1 MHTVHRDR
9 RELCIQIVE
18 FVTHSLRSKTP
29 CLVLVAGESGYG
41 KTTFVEQCR
50 ALLRDQASTAFV
62 QCPAPLGTQRTPLY
76 QPLYPFVKV
85 LEQVLADPQKRAK
98 RQLIV
103 NIGLSVLG
111 LIPLVGSIFDIT
123 KEVLRDMREYRRS
136 QAGLSPSPPETH
148 AMAESVLRI
157 AQEYPLVLFLDD
169 GQWIDTAS
177 VEVLEYVVS
186 SERPVPL
193 AVVLAYE
200 PSVVEAQNPLLASWL
215 AQRGNTST
223 RRVILP
229 LITGAEIRELAL
241 QMLDGYQPHPAFEE
255 WLLHQSGG
263 VPAVAVAYLQY
274 FRHHSPFA
282 ENGMLRPEIL
292 QREYRPAS
300 LQLLIEQTFTT
311 LTEEDKLLLATCAA
325 EGTNC
330 SVFLMA
336 QLLESDPVSTV
347 RLLRSLQQRTG
358 VIRSLGMQR
367 LYGTNTTVYTF
378 THIGYYRYFVEYLEH
393 EERVELHSRIAAIL
407 EQQARLAQDEA
418 LAEQLSPLIA
428 AHYLEAGNQMA
439 ATETFSQLYHTA
451 SVRGHSLTAAYAHHS
466 SGLAESD
473 GDTDQHDRLLKLIGR
488 IIESW
493 YHGDVK
499 QAYQLAATLPMDHAS
514 TIERWIVEFMRVR
527 IELDLGITQ
536 QARDRLAAL
545 MAQLDDSL
553 PAEIESMLYAMAVV
567 ADWYEQRYHHAWDHA
582 QQATRLAQQSA
593 SVPAT
598 LIALTNMALVLKQF
612 SRSEWSVAAHAAEWL
627 ARSAGYA
634 ELGNH
639 LHQTFAR

>member
-1 MHTVHRDR
+1 MQTVHRNR
-9 RELCIQIVE
+9 RELYNETVD
-18 FVTHSLRSKTP
+18 FVARSLRSKKP
-29 CLVLVAGESGYG
+29 CLVLIAGESGYG
-41 KTTFVEQCR
+41 KTHFLEQCR
-50 ALLRDQASTAFV
+50 AGLQNEASTAFV

-85 LEQVLADPQKRAK
+85 LEQVLADPQQKAK
-98 RQLIV
+98 RQLII

-136 QAGLSPSPPETH
+136 QAGASSVPETQ
-148 AMAESVLRI
+148 AMAESILGIAEQYPAVL
-157 AQEYPLVLFLDD
+157 LLDD
-169 GQWIDTAS
+169 SQWIDAAS
-177 VEVLEYVVS
+177 VEVLEYIVS
-186 SERPVPL
+186 SERSVPL

-215 AQRGNTST
+215 AQQERTST
-223 RRVILP
+223 LQVTLP
-229 LITGAEIRELAL
+229 LMTRTEIRELAFEL
-241 QMLDGYQPHPAFEE
+241 LEGYQPHAAFEE

-282 ENGMLRPEIL
+282 EDGMLRPEIL

-300 LQLLIEQTFTT
+300 LQLLIEQTLST

-325 EGTNC
+325 EGTSC

-336 QLLESDPVSTV
+336 QILDRDPVSTV

-407 EQQARLAQDEA
+407 EHQAQLAHDEA
-418 LAEQLSPLIA
+418 LAEQLSPVIA
-428 AHYLEAGNQMA
+428 AHYLEAGNHTA
-439 ATETFSQLYHTA
+439 AARVFSQLYHAA
-451 SVRGHSLTAAYAHHS
+451 STQGHALTAAYAQHHS
-466 SGLAESD
+466 GVVEGD
-473 GDTDQHDRLLKLIGR
+473 GDTDYHDRLLKLIGR
-488 IIESW
+488 IVESW
-493 YHGDVK
+493 YRGDFEG
-499 QAYQLAATLPMDHAS
+499 AYQLATTLPIDNAS
-514 TIERWIVEFMRVR
+514 PIERWIVEFVQVR
-527 IELDLGITQ
+527 IELDMGNLQ
-536 QARDRLAAL
+536 RARDRLAGL
-545 MAQLDDSL
+545 MAQLDDSI
-553 PAEIESMLYAMAVV
+553 PAEIGSLLYTMALV

-582 QQATRLAQQSA
+582 RQATRLAQQSA

-598 LIALTNMALVLKQF
+598 LVAVTNIALLLRQFGRSDWWMAAQ
-612 SRSEWSVAAHAAEWL
+612 AAERL
-627 ARSAGYA
+627 AQSAGYI
-634 ELGNH
+634 ELGHH
-639 LHQTFAR
+639 LHQTFAE